1 MNDAQKDDARRKTSS
16 PPVWLAAATALAV
29 ISIITTGAS
38 VYFMQRDV
46 FNQSA
51 IHSLEAVSRLKVDQV
66 TAWKAERTSDANR
79 VTNSIG
85 SPRVAEWLADPRT
98 LDRSLVTQWL
108 SAAYDPGYYT
118 GAAIVN
124 VDGEIE
130 MVTGKTISHIDEPM
144 RQAID
149 MAANTGWAQLTDPY
163 ITEEA
168 HNAQMHLVAPLF
180 DSFAEDRQFV
190 GAVILCMNAERT
202 LFPLLA
208 VDPLG
213 SRTAESVLVRREGEY
228 SRFLNDPRHVDN
240 EDLSLKIP
248 LTRTGVPA
256 VMAAMGETGIVRGD
270 DYRGIPVLA
279 HMAAVPGTNWKIVTK
294 IDEAE
299 VFAGWRVEGWF
310 IGLFSLG
317 LAVSAVGSASLLWQ
331 KMRFTR
337 LEAVF
342 ETERERLMTERELI
356 ASEQRLSLV
365 AEVSSHGF
373 WDYGIRTGEISTSRS
388 FATML
393 GYDPDTFVETY
404 PAWKDRL
411 HPEDRERVL
420 AELQSYIDGKSPEYK
435 TVFRAKKAD
444 SGRMWI
450 MCVGTITDRD
460 ENGAPLR
467 MLGIDT
473 DITALKEVQIEA
485 ATSRQLL
492 QNILDTVP
500 VRVFWKDRDSR
511 YLGCNQPFAMDSGH
525 TSPEELL
532 GKSDYDM
539 SWVEQA
545 DLYRA
550 DDRRVMDTGAIL
562 LGYEEP
568 QTSAEGRSLWL
579 RTSKVPLRDE
589 TGDIIGVL
597 GTYEDITAEKLAKL
611 ELARLNEN
619 LEQLVDERTEELSE
633 ALEELQA
640 VSEDLM
646 EMNEQL
652 TSANEAKTLFLRSM
666 SHELRTPLNSVIG
679 FSSLMLQG
687 ATGPI
692 TDEQRKQ
699 LEMINHSGK
708 HLLELINDILDLSR
722 IEAGRVEL
730 RFSVFSVDKLL
741 QELVASIKPLA
752 DSKSLALTYEISDPD
767 LILSSD
773 HVRVRQILLN
783 LCSNAVKFSDEGS
796 VTVRAWRRA
805 ESMIAISVT
814 DTGCGIPAEDQELIF
829 EEFSKVHRQ
838 SNPEVEGTGLGLAI
852 SRRLAV
858 HLGGSVNVESKPGA
872 GSTFTLLLPEKPA
885 TIIESS

>member
-1 MNDAQKDDARRKTSS
+1 M
-16 PPVWLAAATALAV
+16 LL
-29 ISIITTGAS
+29 IITAS
-38 VYFMQRDV
+38 SAVYFAQRDV

-51 IHSLEAVSRLKVDQV
+51 IHSLETVSELKVNQV
-66 TAWKAERTSDANR
+66 TAWKAERFRDAN
-79 VTNSIG
+79 VITNSVG
-85 SPRVAEWLADPRT
+85 ATRVAGWLADPRT
-98 LDRSLVTQWL
+98 LDQSLVAQWL
-108 SAAYDPGYYT
+108 SASYHPGYYT
-118 GAAIVN
+118 GAAL
-124 VDGEIE
+124 VDTNGEIKMAAGE
-130 MVTGKTISHIDEPM
+130 TISHVDEPV
-144 RQAID
+144 RHAID
-149 MAANTGWAQLTDPY
+149 LATKTGQAQLADPY
-163 ITEEA
+163 VKEEGQG
-168 HNAQMHLVAPLF
+168 AQIHLVAPLF
-180 DSFAEDRQFV
+180 DSIAEDRRFV
-190 GAVILCMNAERT
+190 GTVVLCMSAEDT
-202 LFPLLA
+202 LFLLLA
-208 VDPLG
+208 TDPLG
-213 SRTAESVLVRREGEY
+213 SRTAESVLVKREGNY
-228 SRFLNDPRHVDN
+228 SRFLNDPRHIDN
-240 EDLSLKIP
+240 KDLSLKIP
-248 LTRTGVPA
+248 LTRAGVPA
-256 VMAAMGETGIVRGD
+256 VMAAMGETGIVHGN
-270 DYRGIPVLA
+270 DYRGVPVLA
-279 HMAAVPGTNWKIVTK
+279 HMAAIPETDWRVVTK

-299 VFAGWRVEGWF
+299 IFAGWRVEVWL
-310 IGLFSLG
+310 IGMIALG
-317 LAVSAVGSASLLWQ
+317 LTISIVGAAGLLWQ
-331 KMRFTR
+331 KMRFAQ
-337 LEAVF
+337 LETVF
-342 ETERERLMTERELI
+342 RVERERMLAEGALI
-356 ASEQRLSLV
+356 ASKQRLSLV
-365 AEVSSHGF
+365 SEISSHGF
-373 WDYGIRTGEISTSRS
+373 WEYDIQTGEIATSRS
-388 FATML
+388 IATML
-393 GYDPDTFVETY
+393 GYDPDTFVESYST
-404 PAWKDRL
+404 WKDRL

-420 AELQSYIDGKSPEYK
+420 TELEGYIDGISPEYK
-435 TVFRAKKAD
+435 TAFRAMKAD
-444 SGRMWI
+444 GTWMWT

-460 ENGAPLR
+460 GSGAPLC

-473 DITALKEVQIEA
+473 DITALKEAQIEA
-485 ATSRQLL
+485 TVSRQLL
-492 QNILDTVP
+492 QNVLDTVP

-511 YLGCNQPFAMDSGH
+511 YLGCNQPFATDSGH
-525 TSPEELL
+525 TSPAELL
-532 GKSDYDM
+532 GKSDYEM

-550 DDRRVMDTGAIL
+550 DDQKVIDTGAIM

-568 QTSAEGRSLWL
+568 QTSAEGRSRWL

-589 TGDIIGVL
+589 NGAIIGVL

-730 RFSVFSVDKLL
+730 RPSVFSVDKLL
-741 QELVASIKPLA
+741 RELAASIKPLA

-773 HVRVRQILLN
+773 HVRVRQVLLN
-783 LCSNAVKFSDEGS
+783 LCSNAVKFTDEGS

-814 DTGCGIPAEDQELIF
+814 DTGCGIPPEDQELIF
-829 EEFSKVHRQ
+829 EEFSKAHRQ
-838 SNPEVEGTGLGLAI
+838 YHPEVEGTGLGLAI

-858 HLGGSVNVESKPGA
+858 HLGGSVSVESKPGA

-885 TIIESS
+885 TVIESS